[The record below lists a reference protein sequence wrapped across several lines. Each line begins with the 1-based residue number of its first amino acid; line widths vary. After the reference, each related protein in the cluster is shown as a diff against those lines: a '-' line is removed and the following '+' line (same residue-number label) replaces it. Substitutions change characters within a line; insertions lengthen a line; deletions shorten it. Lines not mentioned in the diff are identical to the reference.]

1 MKRKV
6 ALLGDSIRLMGYGQL
21 TTELLGENVEVFSP
35 EDNCRF
41 AKYLLRGIFEWR
53 DILKDCEVI
62 HWNCGLWD
70 VCSIL
75 GDDMLFTSDEEYVE
89 NIMRIATLLK
99 KITPNVIFATTTP
112 VRENHPH
119 NKNSDIER
127 FNVLVVPKL
136 KELGVQ
142 INDLYAIVADDI
154 QGNICDDL
162 IHLSPKGIE
171 LCAKQVA
178 EMIADN
184 LHI

>member
-1 MKRKV
+1 M
-6 ALLGDSIRLMGYGQL
+6 
-21 TTELLGENVEVFSP
+21 
-35 EDNCRF
+35 
-41 AKYLLRGIFEWR
+41 
-53 DILKDCEVI
+53 
-62 HWNCGLWD
+62 
-70 VCSIL
+70 
-75 GDDMLFTSDEEYVE
+75 
-89 NIMRIATLLK
+89 
-99 KITPNVIFATTTP
+99 
-112 VRENHPH
+112 
-119 NKNSDIER
+119 
-127 FNVLVVPKL
+127 LVVPKL